1 MSEIGF
7 SFSEIAVI
15 TGGSLSGDFT
25 DSRMKE
31 LLTDSRKFSTP
42 LHTVFFA
49 LATQSNDGHKYIA
62 DLYHRGLRHFVVSV
76 LPANA
81 FPDAGFILV
90 KDTVEA
96 LQKVA
101 ARHRSQY
108 SLPVVGITGSN
119 GKTIVK
125 EWLWQLLSPEYAIVR
140 SPRSYNSQIGVPL
153 SVWQISHLHNLAIF
167 EAGISE
173 PGEMANLAPLVLP
186 DIGILTNI
194 GHAHDQF
201 FDSLQQKLEEKL
213 LLFESASTLIYCSD
227 IDWIHQRISSKKKKG
242 QTLFSWGAAKEN
254 TLQIIG
260 KSSPMPG
267 TTRITAIFEE
277 EKISIQIPFADAA
290 HIENAIHCW
299 CVMLHFDYG
308 TAVLNERMMQLHSV
322 EMRLQM
328 NAGINGCSIINDA
341 YSFDPDSLQIALDFL
356 AQQNQ
361 HESKCLI
368 LSDMKQGEPNEPA
381 LYERIAQMVNSRKIN
396 RMIGVGEVISR
407 YGGLFNA
414 ESLFYK
420 DTTSFVRDFN
430 SNDYSNE
437 SILVKGAREFGFEK
451 IIGLLMQKSHETV
464 LEVNLDA
471 LVHNLNH
478 YRSKLTPGTKLMAM
492 VKAFSYGSGSFEIAN
507 TLEHHR
513 ADYLAVAYADE
524 GVELRKAG
532 IGLPIMVMN
541 PEASGM
547 AAILAYQLEPEVY
560 SLRSL
565 DLLVSAVKRLK
576 TSSGL
581 VKIHVKFDTGM
592 HRLGFSKEE
601 LPGLID
607 ALREIP
613 EIRVASAFSHLV
625 GSDDPN
631 LDDFTLQQIHD
642 FTEMAERLKK
652 SIGYG
657 FLRHILNSAGITR
670 FPQARFE
677 MVRLGISL
685 YGISSNEGEQ
695 SALEPVTT
703 LRTSVSQIINVKSG
717 DSVGYNRSW
726 TASRDS
732 KIATI
737 PIGYA
742 DGLDRKLSNGKG
754 RFLINGKIAPVAGNV
769 CMDMTMLDITDIE
782 VKEGDDVL
790 IFGRDWPISHLAEA
804 IGTIPYEILTG
815 VSARV
820 KRLYFRE

>member
-1 MSEIGF
+1 MSEKGYFFTQIA
-7 SFSEIAVI
+7 EIC
-15 TGGSLSGDFT
+15 GGSLNGNYL
-25 DSRMKE
+25 DSRIEE
-31 LLTDSRKFSTP
+31 LLTDSRKLSTP
-42 LHTVFFA
+42 LQTLFFA
-49 LATQSNDGHKYIA
+49 LVTPSNDGHKYIA
-62 DLYHRGLRHFVVSV
+62 DLYHRGLRHFVVSE

-90 KDTVEA
+90 NNTMDA

-101 ARHRSQY
+101 AAHRSKF
-108 SLPVVGITGSN
+108 SLPVIGITGSN

-125 EWLWQLLSPEYAIVR
+125 EWLWQLLSPEYTIVR

-153 SVWQISHLHNLAIF
+153 SVWQIRNIHNLAIF
-167 EAGISE
+167 EAGISK
-173 PGEMANLAPLVLP
+173 PGEMVHLAPLILP
-186 DIGILTNI
+186 NIGILTNI

-213 LLFESASTLIYCSD
+213 LLFEQATTLIYCSD
-227 IDWIHQRISSKKKKG
+227 ISWIHQRISSKQRSG
-242 QTLFSWGAAKEN
+242 QTLFSWGGRKDN
-254 TLQIIG
+254 TLQIIE
-260 KSSPMPG
+260 KKIPSPG
-267 TTRITAIFEE
+267 TTSITAIFEGKE
-277 EKISIQIPFADAA
+277 ISIHIPFADAA
-290 HIENAIHCW
+290 HIENAIQCW
-299 CVMLHFDYG
+299 CVMLLFDYG
-308 TAVLNERMMQLHSV
+308 PAVINERMMQLHSV

-356 AQQNQ
+356 VQQNQ
-361 HESKCLI
+361 HDSKCLI
-368 LSDMKQGEPNEPA
+368 LSDMRQGEPNESA
-381 LYERIAQMVNSRKIN
+381 LYEHIAQMVNSRKIN
-396 RMIGVGEVISR
+396 RLVGVGEVISR

-414 ESLFYK
+414 KSIFYK
-420 DTTSFVRDFN
+420 DTASFIRNFN
-430 SNDYSNE
+430 SSDYLNE

-451 IIGLLMQKSHETV
+451 ITGLLMQKSHETV

-478 YRSKLTPGTKLMAM
+478 YRSKLAPGTKLMAM

-541 PEASGM
+541 PESSGM
-547 AAILAYQLEPEVY
+547 AAILTYNLEPEVY

-565 DLLVSAVKRLK
+565 NLLASAIKRFK
-576 TSSGL
+576 TASAP
-581 VKIHVKFDTGM
+581 VNIHVKFDTGM
-592 HRLGFSKEE
+592 HRLGFSMEE
-601 LPGLID
+601 LPGLVA
-607 ALREIP
+607 ALKDNP

-625 GSDDPN
+625 GSEDPN

-642 FTEMAERLKK
+642 FTEMAENLRE
-652 SIGYG
+652 SIGYD
-657 FLRHILNSAGITR
+657 FIRHISNSAGITR
-670 FPQARFE
+670 FPQAQFE

-685 YGISSNEGEQ
+685 YGISSDKEEQ
-695 SALEPVTT
+695 SALDPVNA

-726 TASRDS
+726 KASRDS
-732 KIATI
+732 IIATI

-754 RFLINGKIAPVAGNV
+754 RFLINGKIAAVAGNV
-769 CMDMTMLDITDIE
+769 CMDMTMLDVTDME
-782 VKEGDDVL
+782 AKEGDDVL
-790 IFGRDWPISHLAEA
+790 IFGRDWPISHVAEA

-815 VSARV
+815 ISARV
-820 KRLYFRE
+820 KRVYFRE

>member
-1 MSEIGF
+1 MSETGF
-7 SFSEIAVI
+7 SFSEIAEI
-15 TGGSLSGDFT
+15 TGGSLSGDYT
-25 DSRMKE
+25 DGRVEE
-31 LLTDSRKFSTP
+31 LLTDSRKLSTS
-42 LHTVFFA
+42 LHTLFFA
-49 LATQSNDGHKYIA
+49 LVTPSNDGHKYIA
-62 DLYHRGLRHFVVSV
+62 DLYNRGLRHFVVST
-76 LPANA
+76 LPTDA
-81 FPDAGFILV
+81 FPGAGFICVSNTL
-90 KDTVEA
+90 EA

-101 ARHRSQY
+101 ARHRSLF
-108 SLPVVGITGSN
+108 SLPVIGISGSN

-125 EWLWQLLSPEYAIVR
+125 EWLWQLLSPEYPLVR

-153 SVWQISHLHNLAIF
+153 SVWQISKIHNLAVF

-173 PGEMANLAPLVLP
+173 PGEMVHLAPLILP
-186 DIGILTNI
+186 DVGILTNI

-213 LLFESASTLIYCSD
+213 LLFEGSSTLVYCSD
-227 IDWIHQRISSKKKKG
+227 IPWIHQMIVAKQKAG
-242 QTLFSWGAAKEN
+242 QILFSWGAAKEN
-254 TLQIIG
+254 TLQIIE
-260 KSSPMPG
+260 KTSPSPG
-267 TTRITAIFEE
+267 TTRITAIFEGKE
-277 EKISIQIPFADAA
+277 ISIHIPFADAA

-299 CVMLHFDYG
+299 CVMLLFDYG
-308 TAVLNERMMQLHSV
+308 TAVVNERMMQLHSV

-356 AQQNQ
+356 MQQNQ

-368 LSDMKQGEPNEPA
+368 LSDMRQGEPNEPA
-381 LYERIAQMVNSRKIN
+381 LYERIAQMVNSRNIN
-396 RMIGVGEVISR
+396 RLIGVGEVITR

-414 ESLFYK
+414 ESVFYK
-420 DTTSFVRDFN
+420 DTASFISDFN
-430 SNDYSNE
+430 SGDYSNE

-451 IIGLLMQKSHETV
+451 ITGLLMQKSHETV

-471 LVHNLNH
+471 LVHNLNY
-478 YRSKLTPGTKLMAM
+478 YRSKLMPGTKLMAM

-547 AAILAYQLEPEVY
+547 AAILAYHLEPEVY

-565 DLLVSAVKRLK
+565 NLLASATKRLK
-576 TSSGL
+576 PSTDL
-581 VKIHVKFDTGM
+581 VKIHIKFDTGM

-601 LPGLID
+601 LPGLIS
-607 ALREIP
+607 ALRDYP

-625 GSDDPN
+625 GSEDPN
-631 LDDFTLQQIHD
+631 LDDFTRQQIHD

-652 SIGYG
+652 SIGYD
-657 FLRHILNSAGITR
+657 FIRHIANSAGITR
-670 FPQARFE
+670 FPQAQFE

-685 YGISSNEGEQ
+685 YGISADKNEQ

-726 TASRDS
+726 KAHSDS

-754 RFLINGKIAPVAGNV
+754 RFLVNGKVAAVAGNV
-769 CMDMTMLDITDIE
+769 CMDMTMLDITGME

-790 IFGRDWPISHLAEA
+790 IFGRDWPISQLAEA

>member
-1 MSEIGF
+1 MSEKGYFFTKIA
-7 SFSEIAVI
+7 EIC
-15 TGGSLSGDFT
+15 GGSLRGNYT
-25 DSRMKE
+25 DSPIEE
-31 LLTDSRKFSTP
+31 LLTDSRKLSTP
-42 LHTVFFA
+42 LHTLFFA
-49 LATQSNDGHKYIA
+49 LVTPSNDGHKYIA
-62 DLYHRGLRHFVVSV
+62 DLYHRGLRHFVVSD
-76 LPANA
+76 LPADA
-81 FPDAGFILV
+81 FPDAGFIV
-90 KDTVEA
+90 VNDTLEA
-96 LQKVA
+96 LQKVV
-101 ARHRSQY
+101 ARHRSLF
-108 SLPVVGITGSN
+108 SLPVIGITGSN

-125 EWLWQLLSPEYAIVR
+125 EWLWQLLSPEYTIVR

-153 SVWQISHLHNLAIF
+153 SVWQISELHNLAIF
-167 EAGISE
+167 ESGISE
-173 PGEMANLAPLVLP
+173 PGEMAHLAPLIRP

-201 FDSLQQKLEEKL
+201 FDSFQQKLEEKL
-213 LLFESASTLIYCSD
+213 LLFADATTLIYCSD
-227 IDWIHQRISSKKKKG
+227 IPWIHQRIISKHKPE
-242 QTLFSWGAAKEN
+242 QALFSWGEDKKN

-260 KSSPMPG
+260 KISPSPG
-267 TTRITAIFEE
+267 TTNITAIFEGKE
-277 EKISIQIPFADAA
+277 ISIQIPFADAA

-299 CVMLHFDYG
+299 CVMLLFDYG
-308 TAVLNERMMQLHSV
+308 AAVVNERMMQLHSV

-341 YSFDPDSLQIALDFL
+341 YSFDPDSLKIALDFL
-356 AQQNQ
+356 VQQNQ
-361 HESKCLI
+361 HVSKTLI
-368 LSDMKQGEPNEPA
+368 LSDMRQGEPNEPA

-396 RMIGVGEVISR
+396 RLIGVGEVISR

-414 ESLFYK
+414 ESVFYK
-420 DTTSFVRDFN
+420 DTAGFMRDFN
-430 SNDYSNE
+430 SSDYSNE

-451 IIGLLMQKSHETV
+451 ITALLMQKSHETV

-478 YRSKLTPGTKLMAM
+478 YRSKLMPGTKLMAM

-541 PEASGM
+541 PESSGM
-547 AAILAYQLEPEVY
+547 AAILTYRLEPEVY

-565 DLLVSAVKRLK
+565 NLLASAIKRLK
-576 TSSGL
+576 TASGP
-581 VKIHVKFDTGM
+581 VNIHVKFDTGM
-592 HRLGFSKEE
+592 HRLGFSMEE
-601 LPGLID
+601 LPDFIA
-607 ALREIP
+607 ALKDNP

-625 GSDDPN
+625 GSEDPN
-631 LDDFTLQQIHD
+631 LDDFTLKQIHD
-642 FTEMAERLKK
+642 FTEMAERLKQ

-657 FLRHILNSAGITR
+657 FIRHISNSAGITR

-685 YGISSNEGEQ
+685 YGISADKEEQ
-695 SALEPVTT
+695 SALEPVNT

-717 DSVGYNRSW
+717 ESVGYNRSW
-726 TASRDS
+726 KASRDS

-754 RFLINGKIAPVAGNV
+754 RFLINGKTASVAGNV
-769 CMDMTMLDITDIE
+769 CMDMTMLDITGLE
-782 VKEGDDVL
+782 VEEGDDVL
-790 IFGRDWPISHLAEA
+790 IFGRDWPISRLAEA

-815 VSARV
+815 ISSRV